1 MSAVLNLS
9 SLSQATLWAL
19 EASWDKARSQAQD
32 EGRMYLSIACKGHF
46 NI

>member
-1 MSAVLNLS
+1 MLVVNLS

-19 EASWDKARSQAQD
+19 ESLWDKARSEAQD
-32 EGRMYLSIACKGHF
+32 EGRKYWSIACKGKF